1 MRADARLAPSRTRS
15 PAQVASHV
23 GIDGAF
29 IGLIFAAYPC
39 GMALTSLVAPAI
51 ISRLGTRT
59 AVAVGLLCTSTFTLL
74 FGLAPDLS
82 GEGLERA
89 SISRWLFLALYF
101 LNGLTGSTAETAC
114 LITLTRHFG
123 DRIGTV
129 MAAVRASSTEP
140 HPRLCHKATASPRH
154 HATNPAV
161 TPSQVGTVSGVG
173 CMLGPMIGGMLY
185 AAPRGDPR
193 WAFRAPFIACAG
205 MPLLVLPALRRF
217 MPQVRTSPHA
227 SWRIASAHILGYMPQ
242 EYVRDASGQP
252 TSPRRGA
259 ARRVV
264 SLSLCLGLAS
274 TTLSGAEISPR
285 YAPRYTPCPPTRR
298 LNHQE

>member
-1 MRADARLAPSRTRS
+1 MRADARPAPSRTRS

-39 GMALTSLVAPAI
+39 GMALTSLVVPAI

-89 SISRWLFLALYF
+89 IISRWLFLALYF

-129 MAAVRASSTEP
+129 MAAVRASSTTP
-140 HPRLCHKATASPRH
+140 THSCATKPLHPRV
-154 HATNPAV
+154 TNTV
-161 TPSQVGTVSGVG
+161 ITPSQVGTVSGVG

-193 WAFRAPFIACAG
+193 WAFRAPFVACAG

-217 MPQVRTSPHA
+217 MPQVRTSPHV
-227 SWRIASAHILGYMPQ
+227 SWRIASAHTLGYMPQ

-274 TTLSGAEISPR
+274 TTLSGAEISLR
-285 YAPRYTPCPPTRR
+285 YAPRYTPFPSIPR
-298 LNHQE
+298 LTQQE